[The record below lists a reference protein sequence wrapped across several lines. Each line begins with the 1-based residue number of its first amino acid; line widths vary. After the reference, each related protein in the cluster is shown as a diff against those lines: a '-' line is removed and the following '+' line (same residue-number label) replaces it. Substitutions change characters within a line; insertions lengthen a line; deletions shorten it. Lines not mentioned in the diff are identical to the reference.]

1 MNLIFLGPPGAGKG
15 TQCAHIVED
24 YGVRQLSTGEL
35 LRKNIREGTPIGIE
49 ADKYISH
56 GNLIPDDLMI
66 GILKE
71 ELQRG
76 DYIEKGCIFDGFP
89 RTVPQ
94 AEALIGLLE
103 EFNTKLDVVVVL
115 EVPRS
120 ELVERLTARRTCKDC
135 GRVYHLKFNP
145 PKNEGFCDAPC
156 GGELFQ
162 RDDDSIRT
170 VLQRLEVYKNQT
182 EPLLEFYEQRNQ
194 ARRINGV
201 GSLEHVYDR
210 IREVLSEVE

>member
-94 AEALIGLLE
+94 AEALIELLE

-145 PKNEGFCDAPC
+145 PKNEGFCDSPC

>member
-35 LRKNIREGTPIGIE
+35 LRKNIREGTPIGI
-49 ADKYISH
+49 
-56 GNLIPDDLMI
+56 
-66 GILKE
+66 
-71 ELQRG
+71 
-76 DYIEKGCIFDGFP
+76 P

>member
-15 TQCAHIVED
+15 TQCANIVKD

-49 ADKYISH
+49 ADKYISK
-56 GNLIPDDLMI
+56 GNLLPDNLMI
-66 GILKE
+66 NILKE

-94 AEALIGLLE
+94 AEALIELLHE
-103 EFNTKLDVVVVL
+103 LNTQLDVVIVL

-120 ELVERLTARRTCKDC
+120 ELVERLTARRTCKVC
-135 GRVYHLKFNP
+135 GKTYHLKFNP
-145 PKNEGFCDAPC
+145 PKVEDFCDEPC

-162 RDDDSIRT
+162 RDDDSIST

-182 EPLLEFYEQRNQ
+182 EPLLEFYENRKQ
-194 ARRINGV
+194 ASRINGV
-201 GSLEHVYDR
+201 GSLNHVYSR
-210 IREVLSEVE
+210 IQTVLAEVE

>member
-49 ADKYISH
+49 ADKYISK
-56 GNLIPDDLMI
+56 GNLLPDDLMI

-71 ELQRG
+71 ELQKG

-94 AEALIGLLE
+94 AEALTGLLE
-103 EFNTKLDVVVVL
+103 EFGTKLDVVIVL
-115 EVPRS
+115 EVPRN
-120 ELVERLTARRTCKDC
+120 ELVERLTARRTCKSC
-135 GRVYHLKFNP
+135 GKTYHLKFNP
-145 PKNEGFCDAPC
+145 PKVEGYCDEPC

-170 VLQRLEVYKNQT
+170 VLQRLEVYAEQT
-182 EPLLEFYEQRNQ
+182 EPLLDFYEQRKK

-210 IREVLSEVE
+210 IKSVLAEVK